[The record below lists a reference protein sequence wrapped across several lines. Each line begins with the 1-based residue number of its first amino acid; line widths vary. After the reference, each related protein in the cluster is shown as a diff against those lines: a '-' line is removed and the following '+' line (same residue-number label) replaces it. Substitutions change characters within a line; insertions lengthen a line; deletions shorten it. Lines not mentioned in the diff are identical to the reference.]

1 MNKRSLEL
9 VSQLHRA
16 RRSGV
21 IAGMARRL
29 QLSSA
34 KDAEMNGYVVFI
46 LNRMQATEAGD
57 AILDAFEQEKVDR
70 KTMRLEDVTW
80 L

>member
-1 MNKRSLEL
+1 MFRKIFRT
-9 VSQLHRA
+9 
-16 RRSGV
+16 GV
-21 IAGMARRL
+21 IAALARRL

-34 KDAEMNGYVVFI
+34 KDAEMNGYMVFI

-57 AILDAFEQEKVDR
+57 AIVDAFEQGKVDT
-70 KTMRLEDVTW
+70 KIMTLEDVTC